1 MNKFYKVLAVFL
13 LVAGLFITSGEI
25 AQVMAKTAKKT
36 CWVKKTA
43 RKIKRKVKK
52 AVKKTR
58 RATYKAGAA
67 VTNKI
72 MDGAVK
78 AKSKVTCKKAK
89 KTWVKG
95 HYKKGNK
102 KHTKGHFRKVSK
114 KKKGAS
120 SSNQSA
126 PGSQS
131 LPTDT
136 PVF

>member
-1 MNKFYKVLAVFL
+1 MSKIYKIMAVFFL
-13 LVAGLFITSGEI
+13 ALGLFVTSGETN
-25 AQVMAKTAKKT
+25 QVMAKKSKT
-36 CWVKKTA
+36 CWTKKVA

-52 AVKKTR
+52 SVKKAK
-58 RATYKAGAA
+58 RATYKAGAS
-67 VTNKI
+67 VTNKV

-126 PGSQS
+126 PENQS
-131 LPTDT
+131 LPA
-136 PVF
+136 F